1 MARGL
6 GGVGGVRLIALLN
19 FYDEPAPLL
28 VQCLTS
34 LIDCCDHLVA
44 LDGGYELFPGAH
56 RYSGELSSKVFT
68 SMMRMPMGVTCSTPR
83 TVWRGNEVE
92 KRNALLKLGK
102 AVAEE
107 GDWFLVVDAD
117 MVVTSVPSNL
127 KHVLSET
134 DCDVG
139 TYWLKDPIYGGRH
152 PIRYLFRAADDLYI
166 KTTHYGYRR
175 GDTWLWEHGGLPAV
189 ETDLIIE
196 HRGHLRS
203 KERNARADEYDRLV
217 QVHGIENAS

>member
-1 MARGL
+1 MAGGL

-19 FYDEPAPLL
+19 FYDEPLDILEAC
-28 VQCLTS
+28 VGS
-34 LIDCCDHLVA
+34 LAFCDQVVA
-44 LDGGYELFPGAH
+44 LDGAYALFPAGQEFSPPGSTALLLKHGAI
-56 RYSGELSSKVFT
+56 YG
-68 SMMRMPMGVTCSTPR
+68 TCFGKT
-83 TVWRGNEVE
+83 EVE
-92 KRNALLKLGK
+92 KRNRLLDIGK
-102 AVAEE
+102 QIASEE
-107 GDWFLVVDAD
+107 DWFLVIDAD

-127 KHVLSET
+127 KHVLENT

-139 TYWLKDPIYGGRH
+139 TYWLKDPVYGGRH